1 MTKAQLDKQLQEL
14 RIGATELV
22 AEMGYIDDAMAFD
35 IADGFISDPEVMKA
49 IKKYYPSVKDIKGF
63 VANHIA

>member
-35 IADGFISDPEVMKA
+35 IASGFISDPEVMNA
-49 IKKYYPSVKDIKGF
+49 IKKYYNVKDVQGF